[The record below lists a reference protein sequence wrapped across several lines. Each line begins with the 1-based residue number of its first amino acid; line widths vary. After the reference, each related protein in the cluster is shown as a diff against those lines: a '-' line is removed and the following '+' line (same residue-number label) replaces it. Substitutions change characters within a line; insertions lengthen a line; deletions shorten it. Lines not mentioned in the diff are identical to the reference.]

1 MAGTSASGCSEEE
14 HSSRKDIP
22 NDRAGPCVLA
32 LSLRPRSACESGSSQ
47 FSSVQFRMRT
57 TGRTILLKT
66 RHKVVVGR
74 RMTSLVKSWNQPVE
88 GELVQRTWRC
98 IHSKKVWTVMQR
110 DDAHRRRWKIIW
122 KEGVQ
127 RQCGR
132 RIVCCGRLSGG
143 LRRLVSDAATVG
155 PEDKDR

>member
-1 MAGTSASGCSEEE
+1 MDGLAGEELE
-14 HSSRKDIP
+14 P
-22 NDRAGPCVLA
+22 A
-32 LSLRPRSACESGSSQ
+32 
-47 FSSVQFRMRT
+47 
-57 TGRTILLKT
+57 
-66 RHKVVVGR
+66 VGR
-74 RMTSLVKSWNQPVE
+74 RARPEDMAY
-88 GELVQRTWRC
+88 
-98 IHSKKVWTVMQR
+98 IHNKKVWTVMQR